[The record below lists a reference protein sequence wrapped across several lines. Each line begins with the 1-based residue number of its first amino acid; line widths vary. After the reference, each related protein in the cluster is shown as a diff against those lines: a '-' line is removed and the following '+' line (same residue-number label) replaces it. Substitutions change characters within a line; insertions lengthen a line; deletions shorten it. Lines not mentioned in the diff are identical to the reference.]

1 VRTYGRIFALN
12 PDGSRRVPQ
21 PAGFPQWA
29 QVSTDAN
36 GFDDYVWLTTLL
48 QCLKLGLGESPF
60 WANYGIPARQSVAQ
74 QIAPDYYVA
83 RTQQQ
88 FASRFANLV
97 VARESSQVPTYKINV
112 TTHQGVK
119 IATSVPA

>member
-1 VRTYGRIFALN
+1 VRTYGRIRN
-12 PDGSRRVPQ
+12 QDGSLTWVR
-21 PAGFPQWA
+21 
-29 QVSTDAN
+29 VSTDAN

-48 QCLKLGLGESPF
+48 QSLKLGLGESPF